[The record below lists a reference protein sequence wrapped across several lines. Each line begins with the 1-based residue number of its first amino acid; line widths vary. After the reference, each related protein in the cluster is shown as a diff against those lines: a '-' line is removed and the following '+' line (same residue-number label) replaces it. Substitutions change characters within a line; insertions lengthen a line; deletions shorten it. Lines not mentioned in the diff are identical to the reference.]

1 MNDSPISLHIDT
13 PTGPRTVLLDHGQRM
28 LPLTE
33 VLRHFG
39 LPLNTR
45 CGQRGKCDGC
55 LVDLLQG
62 SVISLVDGAPLAS
75 TGAPLSVRACEYRLS
90 DDPNSPREAQI
101 CVPARS
107 LLAYEPQV
115 LKDYR
120 ISVPFSNFPLWQQ
133 IAVQRQGLDEH
144 AATAEAA
151 AHYLKQLLGLRSAPT
166 LTPAALQQWRQSQ
179 DASKVWAV
187 VQYQDAGWTLTAF
200 ERNPLEQPLG
210 AAIDI
215 GTTTVVILLVDLR
228 TGQVLAQ
235 AADFNAQINLGDD
248 VVTRISLCGQDST
261 MIARMHE
268 AICEHTIAPLLRQT
282 LEIAHLPPN
291 TTLEALAVAGNT
303 TMQHLFAGA
312 DPSGLGTVPF
322 TPKFLEYRHLSGDAV
337 FATTDNSPA
346 RPALVKSVHLLPS
359 PAAYVGADLAAGIL
373 ASGLI
378 YDEGPS
384 LLIDIGTNGEI
395 IFKKQDLLLGCA
407 TAAGPA
413 FEGAGLACGMRAG
426 DGAIAYIHLT
436 ADPLRIETR
445 RIGQNGHVAGLCG
458 SAYVDFLAEA
468 RRIGLIDTMGRFD
481 LHAVPEAQSHII
493 PWQPRHGAVQDR
505 AMVLAYGQAKRPIVV
520 AEADIAGL
528 LSSKAAIAAGIMI
541 LMKRAEVTP
550 DQIKRVYL
558 AGGFGTYMIAANA
571 IACGLL
577 PGFTPEQ
584 IIPVGNTSL
593 AGAYLSLVDASAMDE
608 IRRIAKCVQTIELN
622 LDPEFETTYIDQL
635 ALPQPAIAQSRQW
648 S

>member
-1 MNDSPISLHIDT
+1 MNHPPVSLHIEIT
-13 PTGPRTVLLDHGQRM
+13 TGTRTVLLDQNQQM

-62 SVISLVDGAPLAS
+62 KLIHLVDGETMNAGNPL
-75 TGAPLSVRACEYRLS
+75 LSVRACEYRVA
-90 DDPNSPREAQI
+90 DPHNSPHELRI

-120 ISVPFSNFPLWQQ
+120 ISVPYSNFPLWQQ
-133 IAVQRQGLDEH
+133 IPVQRQEPDEH
-144 AATAEAA
+144 SAAADGA
-151 AHYLKQLLGLRSAPT
+151 AHYLKQSLGLRSTPIV
-166 LTPAALQQWRQSQ
+166 TPAALQQWNQNRGV
-179 DASKVWAV
+179 SKVWAV
-187 VQYQDAGWTLTAF
+187 LQYQPSGWSITAF
-200 ERNPLEQPLG
+200 EQEPVRQPLG

-215 GTTTVVILLVDLR
+215 GTTTVVALLVDLS

-235 AADFNAQINLGDD
+235 AANFNGQINLADD
-248 VVTRISLCGQDST
+248 VVTRISLCGQDPT

-268 AICEHTIAPLLRQT
+268 AVCEDTIVPLLRDT
-282 LEIAHLPPN
+282 LEIARVPADTSLQ
-291 TTLEALAVAGNT
+291 AVAVAGNT

-322 TPKFLEYRHLSGDAV
+322 TPKFLEYLHLNGPRV
-337 FATTDNSPA
+337 FTAARNGAAPA
-346 RPALVKSVHLLPS
+346 KAVHLLPS

-378 YDEGPS
+378 YDDGPS

-426 DGAIAYIHLT
+426 DGAIAYVHLKT
-436 ADPLRIETR
+436 DPLQIQTR
-445 RIGQNGHVAGLCG
+445 RIGENGYVAGLCG

-481 LHAVPEAQSHII
+481 LQAVPDAQVHMIA
-493 PWQPRHGAVQDR
+493 WRPRRGSVEDR

-550 DQIKRVYL
+550 AQIKRVYL

-584 IIPVGNTSL
+584 IVPVGNTSL

-608 IRRIAKCVQTIELN
+608 IRRLARCVQTLELN

-635 ALPQPAIAQSRQW
+635 ALPEVRPT
-648 S
+648 

>member
-1 MNDSPISLHIDT
+1 MTHSPISLHIDA
-13 PTGPRTVLLDHGQRM
+13 PTGSRTVLLDENQQV

-62 SVISLVDGAPLAS
+62 NLIHLMDGQAISA
-75 TGAPLSVRACEYRLS
+75 TGEALSVRACEYRPAHTHSSGHEL
-90 DDPNSPREAQI
+90 RI

-133 IAVQRQGLDEH
+133 IPVERPGSDEQSVR
-144 AATAEAA
+144 AEAVA
-151 AHYLKQLLGLRSAPT
+151 EHLKQTMGLRAPPSV
-166 LTPAALQQWRQSQ
+166 TPAALQQWQQSRGE
-179 DASKVWAV
+179 SKVWAV
-187 VQYQDAGWTLTAF
+187 LQYQPVGWSITAF
-200 ERNPLEQPLG
+200 EREPVQRPLG

-215 GTTTVVILLVDLR
+215 GTTTVVALLVDLK
-228 TGQVLAQ
+228 TGQVLGQ
-235 AADFNAQINLGDD
+235 AANFNGQINLGDD
-248 VVTRISLCGQDST
+248 VVTRISLCGQDPT
-261 MIARMHE
+261 MVERMHE
-268 AICEHTIAPLLRQT
+268 AICENTIAPLLREA
-282 LEIAHLPPN
+282 LETAGVPAETP
-291 TTLEALAVAGNT
+291 LEALAVAGNT

-322 TPKFLEYRHLSGDAV
+322 KPKFLKYLHLNGNKV
-337 FATTDNSPA
+337 FNANKTGGAPVNSI
-346 RPALVKSVHLLPS
+346 HLLPS

-378 YDEGPS
+378 YDDGPS

-395 IFKKQDLLLGCA
+395 IFKKKDLLLGCA

-426 DGAIAYIHLT
+426 DGAIAYVHLN
-436 ADPLRIETR
+436 ADPLQIQTR
-445 RIGQNGHVAGLCG
+445 RIGDNGYVAGLCG

-481 LHAVPEAQSHII
+481 LQAVPAAQSHII
-493 PWQPRHGAVQDR
+493 AWRRGHDSVEDR

-558 AGGFGTYMIAANA
+558 AGGFGTYMITANA

-577 PGFTPEQ
+577 PGFKPEQ
-584 IIPVGNTSL
+584 IIAVGNTSL

-608 IRRIAKCVQTIELN
+608 IRRIARSVQTIELN

-635 ALPQPAIAQSRQW
+635 ALPEPDAAQPKRLI
-648 S
+648 

>member
-1 MNDSPISLHIDT
+1 MNHSPISLHLDT
-13 PTGPRTVLLDHGQRM
+13 PTGPRTVLLDHEKQI

-33 VLRHFG
+33 ALRHFG
-39 LPLNTR
+39 LSLNTR

-62 SVISLVDGAPLAS
+62 QLIKLADGTVLAA
-75 TGAPLSVRACEYRLS
+75 TGEPLSVRACEYQLADHHR
-90 DDPNSPREAQI
+90 SPRESRI

-107 LLAYEPQV
+107 LLAYQPQV

-133 IAVQRQGLDEH
+133 IPVERLSVDPFTVSPEWPAQQ
-144 AATAEAA
+144 
-151 AHYLKQLLGLRSAPT
+151 LKQSLGLRRPLT
-166 LTPAALQQWRQSQ
+166 ITPAALQQWQQSR
-179 DASKVWAV
+179 DIPKVWAV
-187 VQYQDAGWTLTAF
+187 LQYQSADWVITAF
-200 ERNPLEQPLG
+200 ERESQPRPLG

-215 GTTTVVILLVDLR
+215 GTTTVVALLVDLH

-235 AADFNAQINLGDD
+235 AADFNQQINLGDD
-248 VVTRISLCGQDST
+248 VVTRISLCGQDPS
-261 MIARMHE
+261 MIARMRE
-268 AICEHTIAPLLRQT
+268 AICENTIAPLLRQT
-282 LEIAHLPPN
+282 LEIAQVPSN
-291 TTLEALAVAGNT
+291 TPLQALAVAGNT
-303 TMQHLFAGA
+303 TMQHLFVGA

-322 TPKFLEYRHLSGDAV
+322 TPKFLEYLHLTGDKV
-337 FATTDNSPA
+337 FTATVD
-346 RPALVKSVHLLPS
+346 RPAVVNSVHLLPS
-359 PAAYVGADLAAGIL
+359 PAEYVGADLAAGIL

-378 YDEGPS
+378 YDDGPS

-395 IFKKQDLLLGCA
+395 IFKKHDLLLGCA

-426 DGAIAYIHLT
+426 DGAIAYIHLN
-436 ADPLRIETR
+436 ADPLKIETR
-445 RIGQNGHVAGLCG
+445 RIGSNGFVAGLCG
-458 SAYVDFLAEA
+458 SAYVDFLAEG
-468 RRIGLIDTMGRFD
+468 RRIGLLDTMGRFD
-481 LHAVPEAQSHII
+481 LDTVPAARSHMIS
-493 PWQPRHGAVQDR
+493 WRPRQGSIEDR
-505 AMVLAYGQAKRPIVV
+505 AMILAYGQAKRPIVI

-528 LSSKAAIAAGIMI
+528 LSSKAAIAAGIII
-541 LMKRAEVTP
+541 LMKRADVIPE
-550 DQIKRVYL
+550 QIKRVYL

-608 IRRIAKCVQTIELN
+608 IRRIARCVQTIELN

-635 ALPQPAIAQSRQW
+635 ALP
-648 S
+648 

>member
-1 MNDSPISLHIDT
+1 MNSAPMSLHIDA
-13 PTGPRTVLLDHGQRM
+13 PTGARTVLLDQSQQV

-33 VLRHFG
+33 ILRHFG

-62 SVISLVDGAPLAS
+62 SLIHLVDGQTINAV
-75 TGAPLSVRACEYRLS
+75 GEPLSVRACEYRPADTHTSENEL
-90 DDPNSPREAQI
+90 RI

-120 ISVPFSNFPLWQQ
+120 ISVPFSKFPLWQQ
-133 IAVQRQGLDEH
+133 IPVQRQGADERGV
-144 AATAEAA
+144 TVEAA
-151 AHYLKQLLGLRSAPT
+151 AHHLKQSLGLRSTPSV
-166 LTPAALQQWRQSQ
+166 TPAALQQWEQSQ
-179 DASKVWAV
+179 SAFEVWAV
-187 VQYQDAGWTLTAF
+187 LQYQPDGWSISAF
-200 ERNPLEQPLG
+200 ERAPVQQALG

-215 GTTTVVILLVDLR
+215 GTTTVVALLVDLD

-235 AADFNAQINLGDD
+235 AADFNGQINLGDD
-248 VVTRISLCGQDST
+248 VVTRISLCGQDPT

-268 AICEHTIAPLLRQT
+268 AICENTIAPLLRET
-282 LEIAHLPPN
+282 LEIARVPPEKP
-291 TTLEALAVAGNT
+291 LEAMAVAGNT

-322 TPKFLEYRHLSGDAV
+322 KPKFLEYLHLNGATV
-337 FATTDNSPA
+337 FTAAKTENAPA
-346 RPALVKSVHLLPS
+346 KVVHLLPS

-378 YDEGPS
+378 YDDGPS

-426 DGAIAYIHLT
+426 DGAIAYVHLN
-436 ADPLRIETR
+436 ADPLQIETR
-445 RIGQNGHVAGLCG
+445 RIGENGHVAGLCG

-481 LHAVPEAQSHII
+481 LQAVPAAHSHII
-493 PWQPRHGAVQDR
+493 SWRSRHGSVEDR

-577 PGFTPEQ
+577 PGFSPEQ

-593 AGAYLSLVDASAMDE
+593 AGAYLALVDASAMDE
-608 IRRIAKCVQTIELN
+608 IRRIARSVQTIELN

-635 ALPQPAIAQSRQW
+635 ALPERPRR
-648 S
+648 